1 MANFNFGPTELAFLL
16 AASKNATIQGKD
28 AVTVANIIT
37 SLEKELEKA
46 SIPPEVAKKRATK

>member
-1 MANFNFGPTELAFLL
+1 MANIKLEPNQMAFLL

-46 SIPPEVAKKRATK
+46 SIPPEVAAKRKQS

>member
-28 AVTVANIIT
+28 AITVANIIT
-37 SLEKELEKA
+37 TLETEFQKI
-46 SIPPEVAKKRATK
+46 SVPPEVAAKKK

>member
-1 MANFNFGPTELAFLL
+1 MANFNFGSTELAFLL

-37 SLEKELEKA
+37 TLEKELQKI
-46 SIPPEVAKKRATK
+46 SVPPEVAAKKK